1 MIRKNAKL
9 SENEVKHV
17 AKLAKL
23 NLTPQEVKK
32 FQEQLSEVLT
42 YVEVLKEA
50 KTEKTEPTSQVTS
63 FLENIFR
70 EDKAKTSLSQK
81 EVLSG
86 TKQNYQGFFKIKRI
100 LNNS

>member
-1 MIRKNAKL
+1 MIKKNSKL
-9 SENEVKHV
+9 SEEEVKHV

-23 NLTPQEVKK
+23 ELTPSEVKK
-32 FQEQLSEVLT
+32 FQEQLSEVLA
-42 YVEVLKEA
+42 YMEILKEV

-63 FLENIFR
+63 LENIFR

-86 TKQNYQGFFKIKRI
+86 ARQSHQGFFKIKRI
-100 LNNS
+100 LNND

>member
-1 MIRKNAKL
+1 MIRKNSKL
-9 SENEVKHV
+9 SEKEVKHV

-23 NLTPQEVKK
+23 GLTPSEVKK
-32 FQEQLSEVLT
+32 FQEQLSEVLA
-42 YVEVLKEA
+42 YMEILKEV

-63 FLENIFR
+63 LENVFR

-86 TKQNYQGFFKIKRI
+86 AKQNYQSFFKIKRI
-100 LNNS
+100 LKNS

>member
-1 MIRKNAKL
+1 MIRKKSKL
-9 SENEVKHV
+9 SEEEVKHV

-23 NLTPQEVKK
+23 ELTPSEVKK
-32 FQEQLSEVLT
+32 FQEQLSEVLA
-42 YVEVLKEA
+42 YMEILKEV

-63 FLENIFR
+63 LENIFR

>member
-1 MIRKNAKL
+1 
-9 SENEVKHV
+9 
-17 AKLAKL
+17 
-23 NLTPQEVKK
+23 
-32 FQEQLSEVLT
+32 
-42 YVEVLKEA
+42 
-50 KTEKTEPTSQVTS
+50 VTS
-63 FLENIFR
+63 LENIFR